1 MVKLPTEKKL
11 SNEIQIAKDLA
22 EQGYEDVLMLNR
34 ETAQK
39 VFTEKRMELI
49 EIIKEG
55 ETESVREL
63 SRKVGR
69 DVSGVSKDLKLLYEH
84 DLIKFEKGK
93 QNRKAPKMRHA
104 NIFVKPIITKTKTN
118 EN

>member
-1 MVKLPTEKKL
+1 LPEEKKL
-11 SNEIQIAKDLA
+11 PNEMQLAKDLA

-63 SRKVGR
+63 SRKVDR

-84 DLIKFEKGK
+84 DLIEFEKGK
-93 QNRKAPKMRHA
+93 QDRKAPKMRHA
-104 NIFVKPIITKTKTN
+104 NIFVKPIITKTNTN
-118 EN
+118 KNQTE